1 MAQTTV
7 LLIEDNV
14 LNVRLAETVLTN
26 AGYRVVV
33 ALTAEQALPM
43 FHAHQPDVV
52 LMDIQ
57 LPRMDGLT
65 ALQYFRTDPQ
75 ARATKIIA
83 VTAMAMKGDR
93 EKMLASGFDGY
104 VAKPYL
110 EQQLLSAVR
119 AAVGDPRKGDAPA

>member
-1 MAQTTV
+1 MAPPTV
-7 LLIEDNV
+7 LVIEDN
-14 LNVRLAETVLTN
+14 LSNVKLAEAVLTG

-33 ALTAEQALPM
+33 AMTAEQALPM

-65 ALQYFRTDPQ
+65 ALQHFRTDPLL
-75 ARATKIIA
+75 RATKIIA
-83 VTAMAMKGDR
+83 VTALAMKGNR
-93 EKMLASGFDGY
+93 ERMLAVGFDGY

-110 EQQLLSAVR
+110 QHELLDAVR
-119 AAVGDPRKGDAPA
+119 AVIGSPPKGDPRA